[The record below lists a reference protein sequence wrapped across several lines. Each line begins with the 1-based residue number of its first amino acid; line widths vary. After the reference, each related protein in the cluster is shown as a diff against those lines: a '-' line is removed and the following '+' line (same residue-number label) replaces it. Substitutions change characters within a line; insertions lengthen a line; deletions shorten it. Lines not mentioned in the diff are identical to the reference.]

1 MKLPLEDDLMAME
14 NDQAHLLDPPAPES
28 PTASVPPG
36 RQSIISFYLCLL
48 GGLLLFFWFGCR
60 MSSGS
65 CSLVPTMA
73 KRAQSNLVR
82 WLEQMLNCKTMTRLD
97 WLNFLEIFMARLVL
111 EVFGG
116 AGAIWGFSEAI
127 GFRTD
132 NTVWFWR
139 PAALIV
145 GAVFFSRWLLQ
156 IRDFMNEHA
165 MSSNSVYKEI
175 NMVDRIYSYESA
187 NDELSVEDSELLLKF
202 QYGRASRR
210 GSYGAT
216 SSCERLPRGKRHS
229 LA

>member
-1 MKLPLEDDLMAME
+1 MVME
-14 NDQAHLLDPPAPES
+14 HEQAHLLDPPAPEL
-28 PTASVPPG
+28 PTASVPPPA
-36 RQSIISFYLCLL
+36 RQSISFYFLLL
-48 GGLLLFFWFGCR
+48 GALLLFFWFGCR
-60 MSSGS
+60 MSCGS
-65 CSLVPTMA
+65 CPTMA

-82 WLEQMLNCKTMTRLD
+82 WLNCQTMTRLD
-97 WLNFLEIFMARLVL
+97 WLNFLEIFTARLIL

-139 PAALIV
+139 PAALTI

-165 MSSNSVYKEI
+165 MSSNNLYKEI

-187 NDELSVEDSELLLKF
+187 TDEMSADGSELLMKF

-229 LA
+229 IV